1 MIPAPRSPAGDD
13 PAQHALPAPRGVGDV
28 TGLDATGL
36 DVTGLYATGLDVA
49 AMSIDELRHQR
60 RLLTGELRG
69 IRYWRRIAQAQTDL
83 LVAGLL
89 HHDRDDVDGLHRDD
103 RYRDD
108 RGRDGALQDSAS
120 QRGHDPGER
129 LVRLRER
136 SRLMGG
142 HEHALR
148 RDLDTVTAELAARLT
163 DHAHLASPPT
173 VG

>member
-1 MIPAPRSPAGDD
+1 
-13 PAQHALPAPRGVGDV
+13 
-28 TGLDATGL
+28 
-36 DVTGLYATGLDVA
+36 
-49 AMSIDELRHQR
+49 MSIDELRDQR

-69 IRYWRRIAQAQTDL
+69 IQYWRRIAQAQTDL

-89 HHDRDDVDGLHRDD
+89 HHGRDDVDGLHRDG
-103 RYRDD
+103 
-108 RGRDGALQDSAS
+108 RGRDGALHDGAVT
-120 QRGHDPGER
+120 RGRDPGER

-173 VG
+173 AG